1 MRRFLVTG
9 ASSGIGA
16 ATVRRLAAP
25 GTAFLVH
32 ARRNLAGAE
41 EVARQA
47 EAAGARA
54 IVAGADLTSPAAP
67 QTLVGACV
75 EAFGGIDVVVSN
87 AGFADRSRLD
97 DLSADRFGDSMTA
110 IASAF
115 LGLARA
121 ARPYLE
127 AATDPRIVA
136 VGSFVAHSFRTDGPV
151 FLASGAAKAAVEA
164 LVRGLAVEL
173 APLGVTVNCV
183 VPGAIE
189 KDPGRHSAMT
199 PDQWRASVARIPLG
213 RLGRPADVAAAIA
226 FLCSAEA
233 GYVTGQALHVNGG
246 LVV

>member
-32 ARRNLAGAE
+32 ARRNRAGAE
-41 EVARQA
+41 SVARAA

-54 IVAGADLTSPAAP
+54 VVTCADLAATGAP
-67 QTLVGACV
+67 ESLVETCV
-75 EAFGGIDVVVSN
+75 CAFGGVDVVVSN
-87 AGFADRSRLD
+87 AGFADRAALG
-97 DLSADRFGDSMTA
+97 DLSAERLGESMTA
-110 IASAF
+110 IATAF
-115 LGLARA
+115 AGLARA
-121 ARPYLE
+121 ARPHLGV
-127 AATDPRIVA
+127 ATDPRIVA

-151 FLASGAAKAAVEA
+151 FLASAAAKAAVEA

-173 APLGVTVNCV
+173 APAGITVNCV

-189 KDPGRHSAMT
+189 KDPGRHTAMT
-199 PDQWRASVARIPLG
+199 PEQWRSSVARIPLG
-213 RLGRPADVAAAIA
+213 RLGRPEDVAAAIA

-233 GYVTGQALHVNGG
+233 SYVTGQALHVNGG